1 MSSNSNIF
9 TGTSRYSSDLQQVL
23 TRAISIASLP
33 LNLLNNQLTTLQSR
47 SDALNSLDG
56 KFAAVLSAVQ
66 GISTAADST
75 TASVSDTDIVAAHSD
90 PSALPG
96 TYSIHVVSQGAPTS
110 AMSLGTL
117 PAVTD
122 PSIQSITTSGSLTL
136 TVGGTPFTITPA
148 SNTLSA
154 LADAINSSGANVTA
168 NIINLGS
175 PSAPNYKLSLQTTKL
190 GNIAVQLNDGS
201 QDLLSTLS
209 PGSQAQYQVNGQPTT
224 PISSDSRTVTIAPGL
239 TVDLLQ
245 TGDADVVVS
254 QSSSAQAN
262 ALSAF
267 ATAYNAAVDELTTN
281 RGQGG
286 GALVGD
292 PIISTLSQ
300 SLRSLAGFTGG
311 SGAAQNLTDLGLTFD
326 QTGKLSFD
334 QTVFETVAASNP
346 NDVAAFLGSPTTNGF
361 LKSATDA
368 LNALEDPMSGI
379 IETTKAGAQTAID
392 HQNQR
397 IDDEQ
402 SRIDAL
408 TKDLTGRMAAADA
421 LIASLEQQVTYFT
434 TLFGSMNGTSNK

>member
-292 PIISTLSQ
+292 PIVSTLSQ

-311 SGAAQNLTDLGLTFD
+311 SGAVQNLTDLGLTFD

-334 QTVFETVAASNP
+334 QTVFESVAASNP
-346 NDVAAFLGSPTTNGF
+346 NDVAALLGSPITNGF

>member
-9 TGTSRYSSDLQQVL
+9 TGASRYSSDLQQVL
-23 TRAISIASLP
+23 TRAVKIASLP

-56 KFAAVLSAVQ
+56 KFAAVLSAIQ

-75 TASVSDTDIVAAHSD
+75 TSSVSDTDIVAAHSD

-96 TYSIHVVSQGAPTS
+96 TYSIHVVSQGAPTK

-122 PSIQSITTSGSLTL
+122 PSLQSITTSGSLTL
-136 TVGGTPFTITPA
+136 TVGGTPFTITPT

-190 GNIAVQLNDGS
+190 GDIAVQLNDGS

-209 PGSQAQYQVNGQPTT
+209 AGAQAQYQINGQPST

-267 ATAYNAAVDELTTN
+267 ATAYNAAVDELTTH

-311 SGAAQNLTDLGLTFD
+311 SGAVQNLTDLGLTLD
-326 QTGKLSFD
+326 RSGKLSFD
-334 QTVFETVAASNP
+334 QTVFESAAAAHP
-346 NDVAAFLGSPTTNGF
+346 NDVAAFLGSPASNGF

-368 LNALEDPMSGI
+368 LNTLEDPISGI
-379 IETTKAGAQTAID
+379 LETTKAGAQTAID
-392 HQNQR
+392 RQNRR

-421 LIASLEQQVTYFT
+421 LIASLEQQVTYFS
-434 TLFGSMNGTSNK
+434 TLFGSMNAQNK

>member
-1 MSSNSNIF
+1 MSSNSSIF
-9 TGTSRYSSDLQQVL
+9 TGASRYSSDLQQVL
-23 TRAISIASLP
+23 TRAVKIASLP
-33 LNLLNNQLTTLQSR
+33 LNLLNNRLSTLQSR

-75 TASVSDTDIVAAHSD
+75 KASVSNTSVVAAHSD
-90 PSALPG
+90 PTALPG

-110 AMSLGTL
+110 AVSLGTL
-117 PAVTD
+117 PTITD
-122 PSIQSITTSGSLTL
+122 PSTQSITTSGSLTL
-136 TVGGTPFTITPA
+136 TVGGTPFTITPN
-148 SNTLSA
+148 SNTLSG
-154 LADAINSSGANVTA
+154 LADAINASGANVTA

-175 PSAPNYKLSLQTTKL
+175 PSSPNYKLSLQTTKL

-209 PGSQAQYQVNGQPTT
+209 AGSQAQYQVNGQPST

-245 TGDADVVVS
+245 SGDADVVVS
-254 QSSSAQAN
+254 QSSSAQAD
-262 ALSAF
+262 ALAAF

-281 RGQGG
+281 RGEGG

-326 QTGKLSFD
+326 KTGKLSFD
-334 QTVFETVAASNP
+334 QTVFESVAAAHP
-346 NDVAAFLGSPTTNGF
+346 NDVAAFLGSPTTSGF
-361 LKSATDA
+361 LKNAGDT
-368 LNALEDPMSGI
+368 LNGLEDPISGV

-397 IDDEQ
+397 IEDEQ

-421 LIASLEQQVTYFT
+421 LIASLEQQVSYFQ

>member
-33 LNLLNNQLTTLQSR
+33 LNLLNNQLTTLQGR

-245 TGDADVVVS
+245 AGDADVVVS

-292 PIISTLSQ
+292 PIVSTLSQ

-311 SGAAQNLTDLGLTFD
+311 SGAVQNLTDLGLTFD

-346 NDVAAFLGSPTTNGF
+346 NDVAAFLGSPVTNGF

>member
-1 MSSNSNIF
+1 MSSNSSIF
-9 TGTSRYSSDLQQVL
+9 TGSSRYSSDLQQVL
-23 TRAISIASLP
+23 TRAVKIASLP
-33 LNLLNNQLTTLQSR
+33 LNLLDNQLTTLQSR

-75 TASVSDTDIVAAHSD
+75 KASVSDTSVLAAHSD
-90 PSALPG
+90 PTALPG

-117 PAVTD
+117 PTVTD
-122 PSIQSITTSGSLTL
+122 PSTQSITTAGSLTL
-136 TVGGTPFTITPA
+136 TVGGTPFTITPS

-154 LADAINSSGANVTA
+154 LASAINASGANVTA
-168 NIINLGS
+168 NIVNLGS

-201 QDLLSTLS
+201 DLLSTLS
-209 PGSQAQYQVNGQPTT
+209 AGSPAQYQVNGQPST

-281 RGQGG
+281 RGEGG

-326 QTGKLSFD
+326 KTGKLSFD
-334 QTVFETVAASNP
+334 QTVFESVAAAHP
-346 NDVAAFLGSPTTNGF
+346 NDVSAFLGSSTTSGF

-368 LNALEDPMSGI
+368 LNTLEDPISGI

-392 HQNQR
+392 HQNRR

-421 LIASLEQQVTYFT
+421 LIATLEQQVTYFT
-434 TLFGSMNGTSNK
+434 TLFGSMNGTTNK

>member
-1 MSSNSNIF
+1 
-9 TGTSRYSSDLQQVL
+9 LQG
-23 TRAISIASLP
+23 
-33 LNLLNNQLTTLQSR
+33 R

-245 TGDADVVVS
+245 AGDADVVVS

-292 PIISTLSQ
+292 PIVSTLSQ

-311 SGAAQNLTDLGLTFD
+311 SGAVQNLTDLGLTFD

-346 NDVAAFLGSPTTNGF
+346 NDVAAFLGSPVTNGF

>member
-33 LNLLNNQLTTLQSR
+33 LNLLNNQLTTLQGR

-292 PIISTLSQ
+292 PIVSTLSQ

-311 SGAAQNLTDLGLTFD
+311 SGAVQNLTDLGLTFD

>member
-175 PSAPNYKLSLQTTKL
+175 PSAPNYKLSLKTTKL

-245 TGDADVVVS
+245 AGDADVVVS

-292 PIISTLSQ
+292 PIVSTLSQ

-311 SGAAQNLTDLGLTFD
+311 SGAVQNLTDLGLTFD

>member
-1 MSSNSNIF
+1 M
-9 TGTSRYSSDLQQVL
+9 
-23 TRAISIASLP
+23 
-33 LNLLNNQLTTLQSR
+33 
-47 SDALNSLDG
+47 
-56 KFAAVLSAVQ
+56 
-66 GISTAADST
+66 
-75 TASVSDTDIVAAHSD
+75 
-90 PSALPG
+90 
-96 TYSIHVVSQGAPTS
+96 
-110 AMSLGTL
+110 
-117 PAVTD
+117 
-122 PSIQSITTSGSLTL
+122 
-136 TVGGTPFTITPA
+136 
-148 SNTLSA
+148 
-154 LADAINSSGANVTA
+154 
-168 NIINLGS
+168 
-175 PSAPNYKLSLQTTKL
+175 
-190 GNIAVQLNDGS
+190 
-201 QDLLSTLS
+201 
-209 PGSQAQYQVNGQPTT
+209 
-224 PISSDSRTVTIAPGL
+224 TIAPGL

-292 PIISTLSQ
+292 PIVSTLSQ

-311 SGAAQNLTDLGLTFD
+311 SGAVQNLTDLGLTFD

-334 QTVFETVAASNP
+334 QTVFESVAASNP

>member
-9 TGTSRYSSDLQQVL
+9 TGSSRYSSDLQQVL
-23 TRAISIASLP
+23 TRAVSIASLP
-33 LNLLNNQLTTLQSR
+33 LNLLNNQLNTLQGR

-75 TASVSDTDIVAAHSD
+75 TSSVSDPDIVAAHSD
-90 PSALPG
+90 PTALPG

-117 PAVTD
+117 PTVTD
-122 PSIQSITTSGSLTL
+122 PSTQSITTSGSLTL

-148 SNTLSA
+148 SLTLNA

-175 PSAPNYKLSLQTTKL
+175 PSAPNYQLSLQTTKL

-209 PGSQAQYQVNGQPTT
+209 AGSQAQYQVNGQPAT

-245 TGDADVVVS
+245 SGDADVVVA
-254 QSSSAQAN
+254 QSSSAQVN

-267 ATAYNAAVDELTTN
+267 VTAYNAAVDELTTN

-326 QTGKLSFD
+326 KTGKLSFD
-334 QTVFETVAASNP
+334 QTVFESVAASNP
-346 NDVAAFLGSPTTNGF
+346 DDVAAFLGSPKTGGF
-361 LKSATDA
+361 LKSATDT
-368 LNALEDPMSGI
+368 LNGLEDPISGI

-421 LIASLEQQVTYFT
+421 LIATLEQQVSYFT
-434 TLFGSMNGTSNK
+434 TLFGSMNAQNK

>member
-1 MSSNSNIF
+1 MSNSSIF
-9 TGTSRYSSDLQQVL
+9 TGSSRYSSDLQQVL
-23 TRAISIASLP
+23 TRAVSIASLP
-33 LNLLNNQLTTLQSR
+33 LNLLNNQLTTLQGR

-56 KFAAVLSAVQ
+56 KFAAVLTAVQ

-90 PSALPG
+90 PTALPG

-110 AMSLGTL
+110 AMSLATL
-117 PAVTD
+117 PTVTD
-122 PSIQSITTSGSLTL
+122 PTTQSITTSGSLTL
-136 TVGGTPFTITPA
+136 TVGGTPFTITPT
-148 SNTLSA
+148 SNTLSG
-154 LADAINSSGANVTA
+154 LADAINASGANVTA

-175 PSAPNYKLSLQTTKL
+175 PAAPNYRLSLQTTKL

-201 QDLLSTLS
+201 DLLSTLS
-209 PGSQAQYQVNGQPTT
+209 AGSPAQYQINGQPST

-254 QSSSAQAN
+254 QSSSAQAD

-281 RGQGG
+281 RGSGG

-311 SGAAQNLTDLGLTFD
+311 SGAVQNLTDLGLTFD
-326 QTGKLSFD
+326 KTGKLSFD
-334 QTVFETVAASNP
+334 QTVFASVAASNP
-346 NDVAAFLGSPTTNGF
+346 NDVAAFLGSSTTSGY

-368 LNALEDPMSGI
+368 LNTLEDPTTGI
-379 IETTKAGAQTAID
+379 IETTKASAQTQID

-434 TLFGSMNGTSNK
+434 TLFGSMNGTTNK